1 MSDDQDV
8 LPRALTEIEQAPL
21 PTGLRAIPGSI
32 WALGFVSMFADVSS
46 EMIHSLLLVFLV
58 SVLGAAVMAA
68 APPLFLPDGSLRPGV
83 RITIP
88 AGKERELL
96 FRPEGV
102 RFLSGRADIMSVGD
116 PLVGPDGQ
124 EIKEFVIDTDKFP
137 GVAWIHHDKPFR
149 LRISAETDFTLEA
162 RESWEWNPEKDLEKR
177 NPL

>member
-1 MSDDQDV
+1 MARRV
-8 LPRALTEIEQAPL
+8 IEY
-21 PTGLRAIPGSI
+21 
-32 WALGFVSMFADVSS
+32 FFF
-46 EMIHSLLLVFLV
+46 LLV
-58 SVLGAAVMAA
+58 GATAIAAA

-116 PLVGPDGQ
+116 PLIGPDGQ
-124 EIKEFVIDTDKFP
+124 EIREFVIDTDKFP

-149 LRISAETDFTLEA
+149 LRIRAETDFTLEA
-162 RESWEWNPEKDLEKR
+162 REGWEWNPERDLEKR
-177 NPL
+177 KSL